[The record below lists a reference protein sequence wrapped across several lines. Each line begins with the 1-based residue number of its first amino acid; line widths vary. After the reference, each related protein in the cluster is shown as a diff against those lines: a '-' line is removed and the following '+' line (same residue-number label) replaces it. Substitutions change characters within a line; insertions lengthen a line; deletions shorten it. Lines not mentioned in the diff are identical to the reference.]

1 MPSLMLVAAFSL
13 PNLALGHG
21 GGAGKAQKVFIQ
33 HGDCLG
39 ETRAFAKLS

>member
-1 MPSLMLVAAFSL
+1 MPSLALLAAFSL

-21 GGAGKAQKVFIQ
+21 GGVGEAQKVFIQ

-39 ETRAFAKLS
+39 ETTAFAKLS